1 MPRPRTPAG
10 SWGTIHILKLTAE
23 DVTPEKWRARARY
36 RTDFGKVILVERTA
50 SSETK
55 ATTALRKALA
65 GMAATTPD
73 DDKTMKV
80 RTLAEMF
87 LQSKAGKTANTVATY
102 RYSVEQ
108 IIIPRIGDLA
118 IVDATTAR
126 LQRVLDHIVA
136 HHGAGTARTARKV
149 LSGMF
154 ALAVQSGTLTRN
166 PVRDLRS
173 VEGKSSGA
181 TAIPLGDLADIL
193 ERVRG
198 DARLIELDMVNL
210 LEFAASTGARISEI
224 IALAWGSVDLDAG
237 TVTIEA
243 NAVRVK
249 GKGVI
254 RQPHT
259 KSDAGVRRV
268 TIPAA
273 LVGMLRE
280 RRDVAT
286 GPLVFPTVLG
296 NLRDPRNTARDWAH
310 ARERLEIPD
319 YTFHSF
325 RKTVATALD
334 QAGLSARDI
343 GEYLGHADP
352 GLTMKTYMSKT
363 VGGNRAA
370 TALDELINRK

>member
-10 SWGTIHILKLTAE
+10 SWGTINTVKLTPDGAA
-23 DVTPEKWRARARY
+23 PEKWRARARY
-36 RTDFGKVILVERTA
+36 RTDFGKVVLVERTGA
-50 SSETK
+50 SETK
-55 ATTALRKALA
+55 AETALRTALA
-65 GMAATTPD
+65 GMAAAVPN

-80 RTLAEMF
+80 RALAEQFM
-87 LQSKAGKTANTVATY
+87 QSKSGKTANTVATY
-102 RYSVEQ
+102 RYSIEQ
-108 IIIPRIGDLA
+108 IIVPRIGDLA
-118 IVDATTAR
+118 IIEATTAR
-126 LQRVLDHIVA
+126 LQRVLNHIVEK
-136 HHGAGTARTARKV
+136 HGAGTARTARKV

-154 ALAVQSGTLTRN
+154 ALAVQSGTLTSN
-166 PVRDLRS
+166 PARDLRS
-173 VEGKSSGA
+173 VEGKSVGA
-181 TAIPLGDLADIL
+181 VAIPLGDLPGIL
-193 ERVRG
+193 EKVRG

-210 LEFAASTGARISEI
+210 IEFAASTGPRISEI
-224 IALAWGSVDLDAG
+224 IALAWASVDLDAS
-237 TVTIEA
+237 TVMIEA

-259 KSDAGVRRV
+259 KSDAGVRRIM
-268 TIPAA
+268 IPAT
-273 LVGMLRE
+273 LVAMLRE
-280 RRDVAT
+280 RQDSAT
-286 GPLVFPTVLG
+286 GPLVFPTILG
-296 NLRDPRNTARDWAH
+296 NIRDPRNTARDWAN
-310 ARERLEIPD
+310 ARERLELPD